1 MSSAASVVLVVS
13 TTSYRTDAFLEASR
27 KLGVRVLLA
36 SDRCHVLDGHWTW
49 PEDSLVID
57 FGAPEEAARVI
68 VEAARNP
75 RFAPVRAVVA
85 ASGEPAVV
93 VAAMA
98 SEGLGLPSNAV
109 SAAVAAGNKFAMR
122 TMCSQAGLPVP
133 RFVCFDVAR
142 DPAQAAAEVEVA
154 VGWPC
159 VLKPLL
165 LSGSRGVLRADD
177 AEGFLVAFARLCR
190 LLRAPELEQA
200 DIVAS
205 RQVLCEAFVPGAEV
219 ALEGLLTDGVLRT
232 LALFD
237 KPDRLDGPFFEETL
251 YVTPS
256 RLPEPTQEGIVLAT
270 AAAAAALGL
279 RTGPVHA
286 EIRVPA
292 HGPPVVLEIA
302 ARTIGGLCAATLRF
316 GAGRSAERATASGT
330 GLSLEELVLRHAL
343 GQDMAATER
352 QQAATGVMMIPIP
365 RAGVLRSVDGI
376 DSARRVDGIEDIVLS
391 TRLGEKLSPLPE
403 GSSYLGFIFAR
414 GETPVFV
421 EQALRAAHS
430 LLSFSITPTLPVD
443 PGGQ

>member
-13 TTSYRTDAFLEASR
+13 TTSYRTEAFLEASR
-27 KLGVRVLLA
+27 KLGARVLLA
-36 SDRCHVLDGHWTW
+36 SDRCHVLDEHWTW
-49 PEDSLVID
+49 PEGSVAID
-57 FGAPEEAARVI
+57 FGAPEEAARLI

-75 RFAPVRAVVA
+75 HFSPVRAVVA

-93 VAAMA
+93 VAAIA
-98 SEGLGLPSNAV
+98 SEALGLPSNAV
-109 SAAVAAGNKFAMR
+109 SAALAAGNKHTMR
-122 TMCSQAGLPVP
+122 TLCARANLPVP
-133 RFVCFDVAR
+133 RFVCFDVAH
-142 DPAQAAAEVEVA
+142 DPVQAAAAVEAA

-177 AEGFLVAFARLCR
+177 AQGFLAAFARLCR
-190 LLRAPELEQA
+190 LLRASELEQA
-200 DIVAS
+200 DVVSS

-219 ALEGLLTDGVLRT
+219 ALEGLLTGGVLRT

-237 KPDRLDGPFFEETL
+237 KPDPLDGPFFEETL

-256 RLPEPTQEGIVLAT
+256 RLPEPTQEAIIRAT
-270 AAAAAALGL
+270 AAAADALGL

-286 EIRVPA
+286 EIRIPP

-302 ARTIGGLCAATLRF
+302 ARTIGGLCAAALRF
-316 GAGRSAERATASGT
+316 GSGR
-330 GLSLEELVLRHAL
+330 SLEELVLRHAL
-343 GQDMAATER
+343 GQDMTAIQR
-352 QQAATGVMMIPIP
+352 QGAATGVMMIPIP
-365 RAGVLRSVDGI
+365 KAGVLRSVDGI

-391 TRLGEKLSPLPE
+391 TRLGEKLRPLPE

-414 GETPVFV
+414 GETPDFV
-421 EQALRAAHS
+421 EGALRAAHG
-430 LLSFSITPTLPVD
+430 LLSFTITPTLPVD

>member
-1 MSSAASVVLVVS
+1 MSSVASVVLVVS
-13 TTSYRTDAFLEASR
+13 TTSYRTEAFLEASR

-36 SDRCHVLDGHWTW
+36 SDRCHVLDEHWTW
-49 PEDSLVID
+49 PEGSLAID
-57 FGAPEEAARVI
+57 FGAPEEAARII

-75 RFAPVRAVVA
+75 RFSPVRAVVA
-85 ASGEPAVV
+85 ASGEAAVV

-98 SEGLGLPSNAV
+98 SEALGLPSNAV
-109 SAAVAAGNKFAMR
+109 SAAVAAGNKHTMR
-122 TMCSQAGLPVP
+122 TICARAGLPVP
-133 RFVCFDVAR
+133 RFVCFDVAH
-142 DPAQAAAEVEVA
+142 DPVLAAAEVEAA

-177 AEGFLVAFARLCR
+177 PEGFLVAFARLCR
-190 LLRAPELEQA
+190 LLRASELEQA
-200 DIVAS
+200 DVVAS

-219 ALEGLLTDGVLRT
+219 ALEGLLTGGVLRT

-237 KPDRLDGPFFEETL
+237 KPDPLDGPFFEETL

-256 RLPEPTQEGIVLAT
+256 RLPEPTREEIVLAT
-270 AAAAAALGL
+270 AAAANALGL

-286 EIRVPA
+286 EIRIPA
-292 HGPPVVLEIA
+292 QSPPIVLEIA
-302 ARTIGGLCAATLRF
+302 ARTIGGLCAAALRF
-316 GAGRSAERATASGT
+316 GA

-343 GQDMAATER
+343 GQDMTATER
-352 QQAATGVMMIPIP
+352 QEAATGVMMIPIP
-365 RAGVLRSVDGI
+365 KGGVLRSVDGI

-391 TRLGEKLSPLPE
+391 TRLGEKLLPLPE

-414 GETPVFV
+414 GDTPVFV
-421 EQALRAAHS
+421 ERALRAAHS
-430 LLSFSITPTLPVD
+430 LLAFTITPTLPVD